1 MSLIFAIVNDQ
12 AATPALGDQMQPQPP
27 HRGVD
32 LLRRIL
38 DTAHE
43 AFIMIDADGLIL
55 EFNREAER
63 TFGFSREE
71 TLGREL
77 AEMIIPERDRAAH
90 RAGLRRYAETGVG
103 RVVGKRIEMS
113 AVHREGH
120 EFPVEMTISEARQ
133 SGRDADEIAFH
144 AFLHDISDR
153 KLSERVLVAMQ
164 SVTQAMARAK
174 TPQEAMR
181 SLLSTLGGSMGWQA
195 GSYWQLAHD
204 DSLERMASWV
214 GEGVQAAEFDSLGD
228 ELRLARDEGL
238 PGRALALGEPVWLQD
253 YSADDHFPRARAAR
267 QAGLHAAIAVP
278 VLRKQDI
285 VGVMEF
291 FTSELRVRDRSV
303 SAALATVGEQVGELL
318 GVLEDR
324 QALLTSLARLALTDQ
339 LTGLPN
345 RRAWEEALQREL
357 SRADRDDNPV
367 CVAVI
372 DLDEF
377 KRFNDEHGH
386 QAGDALLAEAARAW
400 QGQLRVSDVLARY
413 GGEEF
418 AAVIPACPLHTAIA
432 VVERLRRATPTG
444 LTASAGLASWN
455 RKESAAELFG
465 RADAALYEAKQRGR
479 NRTVATD

>member
-1 MSLIFAIVNDQ
+1 
-12 AATPALGDQMQPQPP
+12 MQQQPP
-27 HRGVD
+27 HPDED

-63 TFGFSREE
+63 TFGFTREE
-71 TLGREL
+71 VLGREL
-77 AEMIIPERDRAAH
+77 ADTIVPDRDRDAH
-90 RAGLRRYAETGVG
+90 RAGLRRYAETRIGK
-103 RVVGKRIEMS
+103 VVGQRIEMT
-113 AVHREGH
+113 ALHREGH
-120 EFPVEMTISEARQ
+120 EFPVEMTVSEASYRGQ
-133 SGRDADEIAFH
+133 DADQTAFH

-153 KLSERVLVAMQ
+153 KLSERVLIAMQ
-164 SVTQAMARAK
+164 AVTQAMARAES
-174 TPQEAMR
+174 PEVAMQ
-181 SLLSTLGGSMGWQA
+181 SLLSTLGESMGWQV
-195 GSYWQLAHD
+195 GGYWQLAHD
-204 DSLERMASWV
+204 GALDRMASWV
-214 GEGVQAAEFDSLGD
+214 ADGVQAAEFEALGAG
-228 ELRLARDEGL
+228 LRLERDAGL
-238 PGRALALGEPVWLQD
+238 PGRALALGEPIWLQD
-253 YSADDHFPRARAAR
+253 YSADDRLPRARAAQ

-278 VLRKQDI
+278 VLRKHDI
-285 VGVMEF
+285 VGVIEF
-291 FTSELRVRDRSV
+291 FTSELRVRDRSITG
-303 SAALATVGEQVGELL
+303 ALTAVGEQVGELL

-357 SRADRDDNPV
+357 SRADRDGNPV

-377 KRFNDEHGH
+377 KNFNDEHGH
-386 QAGDALLAEAARAW
+386 QAGDALLSKAARAW
-400 QGQLRVSDVLARY
+400 QGQLRASDLLARY

-418 AAVIPACPLHTAIA
+418 AAVIPAWPLETAVA
-432 VVERLRRATPTG
+432 VVERLRLATPVG

-455 RKESAAELFG
+455 RTETAAELFG

-479 NRTVATD
+479 NRTVAAD

>member
-1 MSLIFAIVNDQ
+1 
-12 AATPALGDQMQPQPP
+12 MQQQPP
-27 HRGVD
+27 HRDED

-63 TFGFSREE
+63 TFGFTREE
-71 TLGREL
+71 VLGREL
-77 AEMIIPERDRAAH
+77 AETIVPDRDRAAH
-90 RAGLRRYAETGVG
+90 RAGLRRYADT
-103 RVVGKRIEMS
+103 RIGKVIGQRIEMS
-113 AVHREGH
+113 ALHREGH
-120 EFPVEMTISEARQ
+120 ELPVEMTISEASYRGQ
-133 SGRDADEIAFH
+133 DADETAFH

-153 KLSERVLVAMQ
+153 KLSERVLIAMQ
-164 SVTQAMARAK
+164 AVTQAMARAES
-174 TPQEAMR
+174 PEVAMR
-181 SLLSTLGGSMGWQA
+181 SLLSTLGESMGWQV
-195 GSYWQLAHD
+195 GGYWQLAHD
-204 DSLERMASWV
+204 GALERMASCV
-214 GEGVQAAEFDSLGD
+214 ADGVQAAEFEALGGK
-228 ELRLARDEGL
+228 LRLGRNEGL
-238 PGRALALGEPVWLQD
+238 PGRALALGEPIWLQD
-253 YSADDHFPRARAAR
+253 FSADDRLPRARAAR

-285 VGVMEF
+285 VGVIEF
-291 FTSELRVRDRSV
+291 FSSELRVPDRSITG
-303 SAALATVGEQVGELL
+303 ALATVGEQVGELL

-357 SRADRDDNPV
+357 SRSDRDGNPV

-377 KRFNDEHGH
+377 KHFNDEHGH
-386 QAGDALLAEAARAW
+386 QAGDALLSEAARAW
-400 QGQLRVSDVLARY
+400 QDQLRASDLLARY

-418 AAVIPACPLHTAIA
+418 AAVIRAWPLETAVA
-432 VVERLRRATPTG
+432 VVERLRLATPAG

-455 RKESAAELFG
+455 RTETAAELFG

-479 NRTVATD
+479 NRTVAAD